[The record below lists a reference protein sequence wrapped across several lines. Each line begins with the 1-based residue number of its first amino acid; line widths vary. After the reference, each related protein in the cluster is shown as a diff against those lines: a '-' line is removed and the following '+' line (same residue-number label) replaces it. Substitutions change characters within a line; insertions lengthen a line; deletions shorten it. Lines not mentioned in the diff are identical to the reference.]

1 MKKTITMTE
10 ELYQNIVRALTYYED
25 GENTAEESAEDFYD
39 LLVEIQNLYEAGE
52 EED

>member
-39 LLVEIQNLYEAGE
+39 LLVEVQELYDKAEQ
-52 EED
+52 ED